1 MQFEKWY
8 DIDLKKPRQFVPDI
22 GFPTFEGDNNSV
34 RIGVNV
40 FSDKTPSDVTGTIK
54 GYCILPN
61 GVALMPWDGAKDGNR
76 AWIDVPD
83 DALIMNGRITLSI
96 RCFDADET
104 TVLFQA
110 SATVRRV
117 DSERHYDPEDEIGDV
132 TDLIEEAERVS
143 GVAAQAAQDAQDALA
158 QASDIVSY
166 ATQTGQTDAQKATA
180 RTNIEAASEQDVSDL
195 RDAVNYLHDANN
207 KAIPAVLE
215 NTDTNYNAWTPQTIT
230 YFSNRIIPKGSFIAS
245 VDLRANSLGT
255 IVLINNDNK
264 VVYTKETNTYN
275 YNDVLN
281 HKIGYWA
288 EEDVRIGFAG
298 FKIRYKALN
307 ATDDTVLATDGV
319 YESSNAAPVVGDVL
333 TITKTTSTTL
343 FRFLAQWHYIEYRK
357 HGTNNIEKGW
367 LPKGL
372 QVYPNMLRYT
382 DIDSDIGFIGRWYT
396 QMVNGHECHVTN
408 NCGSE
413 FYFKTSGATTITIE
427 WQAMTQTN
435 AYYVYIIDGNAP
447 VRASITSNTI
457 VLPDS
462 GVHYIRIV
470 TDGITEEIGKWENGT
485 GFAFSDVTVNQ
496 GSVSGVMPTNPQI
509 MFFGDSITEGIR
521 ALGIDNTDMG
531 NTNSATGAFP
541 WYCCKKLNA
550 IPFRIGYGA
559 TGINKTG
566 SFNTAINA
574 LEYLYNGTPVDKYY
588 PDAIVI
594 NYGANDDGNTDFNN
608 GYIAYLN
615 AMHLMYPGVKVYI
628 MIPFNQ
634 HLASRITTVAS
645 GFDWAELIET
655 ANWDGI
661 TYADGIHPLAAGAEV
676 AGNYLADALI
686 ADIYD

>member
-1 MQFEKWY
+1 MVYAPLPDPDREYMLFLQIKSGWSFDNFLVDVLANNIDDGGCYTAVDYQHDQTLTTNQKTRARNNIGAAAATDIPNAVVY
-8 DIDLKKPRQFVPDI
+8 DQAQNLTDEQKN
-22 GFPTFEGDNNSV
+22 TV
-34 RIGVNV
+34 RVN
-40 FSDKTPSDVTGTIK
+40 I
-54 GYCILPN
+54 N
-61 GVALMPWDGAKDGNR
+61 AA
-76 AWIDVPD
+76 
-83 DALIMNGRITLSI
+83 
-96 RCFDADET
+96 DADE
-104 TVLFQA
+104 
-110 SATVRRV
+110 
-117 DSERHYDPEDEIGDV
+117 V
-132 TDLIEEAERVS
+132 TDLKS
-143 GVAAQAAQDAQDALA
+143 
-158 QASDIVSY
+158 
-166 ATQTGQTDAQKATA
+166 
-180 RTNIEAASEQDVSDL
+180 
-195 RDAVNYLHDANN
+195 AVDYLHDANN
-207 KAIPAVLE
+207 KAVPAVLE
-215 NTDTNYNAWTPQTIT
+215 NTSANYNAWTPQTVT
-230 YFSNRIIPKGSFIAS
+230 YFSNRIIPKGSFIES
-245 VDLRANSLGT
+245 VDLLANSLGT
-255 IVLINNDNK
+255 IVFITNDNK
-264 VVYTKETNTYN
+264 VVHTAQTTSYDFSN
-275 YNDVLN
+275 VLN

-307 ATDDTVLATDGV
+307 ATDDTTLATDGV

-333 TITKTTSTTL
+333 TITKTTSTTF

-357 HGTNNIEKGW
+357 HGANSIEKGW

-396 QMVNGHECHVTN
+396 QTVNGHECHVTN

-413 FYFKTSGATTITIE
+413 FYFKTNGATTVTIE

-435 AYYVYIIDGNAP
+435 AYYVYIIDGDTP
-447 VRASITSNTI
+447 VRSLITSTTI
-457 VLPDS
+457 ALPDN
-462 GVHYIRIV
+462 GTHYIRII
-470 TDGITEEIGKWENGT
+470 TDGITEEIGKWANGT

-496 GSVSGVMPTNPQI
+496 GSVSGVMPKNPQI

-588 PDAIVI
+588 PDAVVI
-594 NYGANDDGNTDFNN
+594 NYGTNDNGNTDFND

-615 AMHLMYPGVKVYI
+615 AMHLMYPGVKIYV

-645 GFDWAELIET
+645 GFDWVKLIET

-661 TYADGIHPLAAGAEV
+661 TYADGTHPLAAGAEV